1 VNDPPTIDPD
11 WAPFGAKAGGE
22 NVCDEQTDT
31 FPVVAFFRFKFRGR
45 DIDNTCP
52 EIRAQI
58 LNFLDPLVGTVYV
71 CGARHQDGYTGAD
84 KGSFNCSD
92 GRPLTTVEF
101 LEPYQP
107 AHFELSIIPYPHYNG
122 KLELDLIIWDPELF
136 SYSANFKL
144 RVRPIN
150 DLPSVVAGKTS
161 VSLEYYEKQAGGALK
176 EITCDCDK
184 DTPSFTVI
192 EHESREL
199 RDSGGKT
206 IKNQEGTVTTTATTA
221 VETEN
226 KLDPGDLVLVYR
238 LRTAVQDRDFFF
250 GYSLN
255 MTGHIIHGRWVP
267 ELSDNDRNNDISKRD
282 ENNRACTFV
291 GLYTVICYEEVNV
304 LNSWLTTIGLALII
318 DDGAE
323 SATGVFLLDD
333 KGSVDWLHRPLAT
346 GFTIEFF
353 RPNDDDELAA
363 PIAAIVILPVIAAA
377 TAAAIA
383 AAWIALGQRAQDYAG
398 ASFDAF
404 AVSTGSGGHASP
416 LYDAQGLDCTSA
428 IYAGDGATAV

>member
-1 VNDPPTIDPD
+1 LKTI
-11 WAPFGAKAGGE
+11 
-22 NVCDEQTDT
+22 TR
-31 FPVVAFFRFKFRGR
+31 FPAY
-45 DIDNTCP
+45 
-52 EIRAQI
+52 A
-58 LNFLDPLVGTVYV
+58 
-71 CGARHQDGYTGAD
+71 
-84 KGSFNCSD
+84 
-92 GRPLTTVEF
+92 
-101 LEPYQP
+101 P
-107 AHFELSIIPYPHYNG
+107 AHFELSIIPYPHWNG
-122 KLELDLIIWDPELF
+122 IIELDLVIWDPELF

-161 VSLEYYEKQAGGALK
+161 VGLEYYEKVADGLRA
-176 EITCDCDK
+176 ITCECAE
-184 DTPSFTVI
+184 DTPSFKVI

-199 RDSGGKT
+199 RETGGET
-206 IKNQEGTVTTTATTA
+206 IKDQEGTASTSGTAA
-221 VETEN
+221 IETEN
-226 KLDPGDLVLVYR
+226 DIDPGDLVLVYR

-250 GYSLN
+250 NYYLN
-255 MTGHIIHGRWVP
+255 MTGHMIHGRWVE
-267 ELSDNDRNNDISKRD
+267 ELSDESSDNDATKRAT
-282 ENNRACTFV
+282 RACTFV
-291 GLYTVICYEEVNV
+291 GLYTVICYEEVNI

-333 KGSVDWLHRPLAT
+333 KGSIDWLKRPLAT

-353 RPNDDDELAA
+353 RPKDDDELVA

-428 IYAGDGATAV
+428 IYAGQQ